1 MEGIIPFALRTAS
14 IHEWFKKQRHRWPDQ
29 VAQYNLI
36 GYLARDKRHP
46 WLKKLA
52 TRLGCK
58 DLLDQ
63 LWSMEPSKSSP
74 DLTKLIHGYIA
85 RGWTEHHIT
94 DTPTYRAFN
103 DNRGQWTLGRE
114 GCAGSLE
121 WSLRRPFDE
130 SVVLWHLATDLCFH
144 HTVTPSSHE
153 AARRCREMS
162 NYMAYLLF
170 VKPDM
175 LMTGARRSLFR
186 AACEDIQG
194 LLNEDLEQDGPET
207 TLLDLDDEKELTL
220 NIAQRAMI
228 TNNAPHIVHEARW
241 LSTCLMAL
249 HNGGDDE
256 GKMWRVIQGVWVEM
270 LCFSAGR
277 CRGYLHAK
285 SLGSGGEYLSYVW
298 LLLYMGME
306 TLTEKMQRTELHE
319 DRMAVGLSSG
329 APMAA
334 AGDENV

>member
-1 MEGIIPFALRTAS
+1 M
-14 IHEWFKKQRHRWPDQ
+14 
-29 VAQYNLI
+29 
-36 GYLARDKRHP
+36 
-46 WLKKLA
+46 A
-52 TRLGCK
+52 TLLGCK

-63 LWSMEPSKSSP
+63 LWSMETSKSSP
-74 DLTKLIHGYIA
+74 DITKLIHGYIT

-103 DNRGQWTLGRE
+103 DNRGQWTLSRE
-114 GCAGSLE
+114 GCGSLE

-130 SVVLWHLATDLCFH
+130 SIVLWHLTTDLCFH
-144 HTVTPSSHE
+144 RTVTPSSHE
-153 AARRCREMS
+153 TARRCREMS

-186 AACEDIQG
+186 AACKDIQR
-194 LLNEDLEQDGPET
+194 LLNEDPQQDGPEN
-207 TLLDLDDEKELTL
+207 TLLDDERGLTV

-228 TNNAPHIVHEARW
+228 TNDAPYIIHEARW

-249 HNGGDDE
+249 RSDDDE
-256 GKMWRVIQGVWVEM
+256 DKMWRVIQGVWVEM

-285 SLGSGGEYLSYVW
+285 SLGSGGEYLSYIW
-298 LLLYMGME
+298 LLLLYMGME
-306 TLTEKMQRTELHE
+306 TLMEKMQRTELHE
-319 DRMAVGLSSG
+319 DRMAAGLSSA

-334 AGDENV
+334 TGNDNV